1 MQKTTG
7 IYSILS
13 VAWVYE
19 ALMTLL
25 GGKRK
30 RQILVNEYIRP
41 EKGMK
46 ILDCGCGPA
55 EIVAFLPE
63 VEYLGI
69 DLSPAY
75 IEKARAKFGDYGE
88 FQVQSAA
95 EIAVSDRKF
104 ELVMALGMLHH
115 LNDEQAKALL
125 ETAYSALIRGGRL
138 LTFDGV
144 FVEKQSSLARFF
156 LKCDR
161 GQNVRWQKE
170 YEALAAGV
178 FGSDNVVSD
187 IRTDMTRIPYAHILI
202 ECRKR

>member
-7 IYSILS
+7 IYSMLS

-30 RQILVNEYIRP
+30 RQILVDKYIRP

-75 IEKARAKFGDYGE
+75 IEKARAKFAGFGE

-95 EIAVSDRKF
+95 EIAVSGRKF
-104 ELVMALGMLHH
+104 DLVMALGLLHH

-125 ETAYSALIRGGRL
+125 ETAYSALIPGGRL

-144 FVEKQSSLARFF
+144 FVEKQSPLARFF
-156 LKCDR
+156 LKRDR

-178 FGSDNVVSD
+178 FGFENVVSD
-187 IRTDMTRIPYAHILI
+187 IRTDMTRIPYTHILL

>member
-7 IYSILS
+7 IYSMLS
-13 VAWVYE
+13 AAWVYE
-19 ALMTLL
+19 TLMTLL

-55 EIVAFLPE
+55 EIVSFLPG

-75 IEKARAKFGDYGE
+75 IDQARAQFGEYGE

-95 EIAVSDRKF
+95 EIAVSGRKF
-104 ELVMALGMLHH
+104 DLVMALGLLHH
-115 LNDEQAKALL
+115 LNDEQANALL
-125 ETAYSALIRGGRL
+125 ATAYSALIPGGRL

-144 FVEKQSSLARFF
+144 FVEKQSLLARFF
-156 LKCDR
+156 LKRDR

-170 YEALAAGV
+170 YEKLATGV
-178 FGSDNVVSD
+178 FGSDNVISD
-187 IRTDMTRIPYAHILI
+187 IRTDMTRIPYTHILLQ
-202 ECRKR
+202 CRKC